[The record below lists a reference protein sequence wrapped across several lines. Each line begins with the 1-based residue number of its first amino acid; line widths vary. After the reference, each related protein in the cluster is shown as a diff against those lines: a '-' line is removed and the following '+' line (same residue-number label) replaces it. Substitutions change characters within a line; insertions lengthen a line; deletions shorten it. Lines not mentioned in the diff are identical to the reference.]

1 MKTVLGVGIVLA
13 LLSGPA
19 WGQDPLPRL
28 SGRVLTKGTRAGI
41 PSAVVMLKS
50 VSDSTAP
57 VKGVQTDANG
67 GSRSPDSRPATALWG
82 WPDRSRREPT
92 SRLRHSA

>member
-57 VKGVQTDANG
+57 VNGVQTDANG
-67 GSRSPDSRPATALWG
+67 GFALAGFPPGDYAVGLARPVEA
-82 WPDRSRREPT
+82 
-92 SRLRHSA
+92 